1 VNSDPEAAAA
11 RLRAGV
17 LLLIMVLAV
26 AGAATGFLDHAGE
39 AYAESALKRA
49 LIAFGLART
58 VNGVISVAQGTE
70 VSIEPAGIGV
80 TLAPGEIL
88 DPINDLVERF
98 SWVVL
103 AAATSLGVQRVLL
116 EVASWLPLSIAL
128 ALALG
133 AAALC
138 ASRTALSGTRA
149 ARIVYASAALLFVL
163 RFAAPL
169 AAVAVSG
176 LYHAFLEPRYSTAST
191 GLESSASSLRAINAD
206 SEGGAED
213 ESATDA
219 PRTMLDRAR
228 RAYEAAGN
236 ALDVRRRID
245 ALTDAAARLTD
256 QTIDLIVVFTIET
269 LLLPLLFLWVLLAVL
284 RRVLAAAL
292 SP

>member
-1 VNSDPEAAAA
+1 MNPGPESAVAA
-11 RLRAGV
+11 RLRAGA
-17 LLLIMVLAV
+17 LLLIMVVAV
-26 AGAATGFLDHAGE
+26 AGAATGLLDHAGS
-39 AYAESALKRA
+39 AYAETALKRA

-88 DPINDLVERF
+88 DPINDLIERF

-116 EVASWLPLSIAL
+116 EVATWLPLTIAL
-128 ALALG
+128 ATALAG
-133 AAALC
+133 AVLC
-138 ASRTALSGTRA
+138 ALRPALSGTRV
-149 ARIVYASAALLFVL
+149 ARVVYASAALLFVL

-169 AAVAVSG
+169 MAIAAGG
-176 LYHAFLEPRYSTAST
+176 LYGAFLEPRYNAASA
-191 GLESSASSLRAINAD
+191 GLETSSSTLRTIND
-206 SEGGAED
+206 SERAP
-213 ESATDA
+213 DA
-219 PRTMLDRAR
+219 DAAADQSMLDRAR

-245 ALTDAAARLTD
+245 ALTNAAARLTD

-269 LLLPLLFLWVLLAVL
+269 LLLPLLFLWVLLAVV
-284 RRVLAAAL
+284 RRVLAAAFAAR
-292 SP
+292 